1 MYNPGG
7 EQPALYLQKVQS
19 ALREMADL
27 SREWEQVSQSR
38 FKTSVDAVSGLSTRL
53 TLSYH
58 LVNQS
63 AAEALYVQC

>member
-58 LVNQS
+58 LVNES
-63 AAEALYVQC
+63 PAEASYVQC